1 MKLATILA
9 VLARLLNWFLDRQ
22 QGRAAAEQE
31 SEVRNAVGRDA
42 KIVDLERAADID
54 RSADD
59 VLDRVRRAD
68 GDTAPGE
75 RGQYRD

>member
-42 KIVDLERAADID
+42 KIVDMERAADID
-54 RSADD
+54 RRTDA

-68 GDTAPGE
+68 GDTAPGD
-75 RGQYRD
+75 RDQYRD